1 MNLILIPTPKFIQ
14 SVKKLIKKYRLIL
27 NDLEVLEKE
36 LVEEKEIG
44 VDLGH
49 NCFKVRVKNSS
60 VPTGKSGGFRVI
72 YFFKKEN
79 KIYLLDIYTK
89 NEISNISR
97 EKILEMLK
105 KNGLK

>member
-1 MNLILIPTPKFIQ
+1 MNLILIPTPKFTQ

-36 LVEEKEIG
+36 LVEKKEIG
-44 VDLGH
+44 VDLGY
-49 NCFKVRVKNSS
+49 NYFKVRVKNSS